1 MAKRLFESP
10 SLFQEFMD
18 KPFNRDEQPLEFYL
32 ERFKALIKS
41 VANQYLDLAEKAAYS
56 FEDLT
61 QIGYET
67 LQRAYWRFDPDR
79 KRRNRASGSIGHFFS
94 YVKQSII
101 RSIER
106 EVFAAVGLPSSY
118 RANRSPEIIPI
129 AQMSLERLDDDGFI
143 PAQLI
148 DNTSL
153 ENEII
158 KLETNQERLAI
169 IRENLYTLNNAERF
183 IVESM
188 MRGISLEEIESEFPD
203 GQAETVKAVFRRA
216 VAKLRRTTRKKGR
229 DNADL
234 K

>member
-18 KPFNRDEQPLEFYL
+18 KPFNRDEQPLDFYL
-32 ERFKALIKS
+32 ERFKALVKS
-41 VANQYLDLAEKAAYS
+41 IANQYLDLAEKAAYS

-79 KRRNRASGSIGHFFS
+79 KRRNRESGSIGHFFS
-94 YVKQSII
+94 YVRQSII

-118 RANRSPEIIPI
+118 RAQRTPDIKPVS
-129 AQMSLERLDDDGFI
+129 QLSLERLDDDGVI
-143 PAQLI
+143 PAQLV

-153 ENEII
+153 EEETI
-158 KLETNQERLAI
+158 KLETNKEQLSLI
-169 IRENLYTLNNAERF
+169 LENLYILDNAERF
-183 IVESM
+183 VVESM
-188 MRGISLEEIESEFPD
+188 MNGIPLEEIEGDFQNGQSES
-203 GQAETVKAVFRRA
+203 AKAVFRRA
-216 VAKLRRTTRKKGR
+216 VAKLRKAIQKRSR
-229 DNADL
+229 DNVYR